1 MNYCIKSIV
10 NKISFTNCGLLE
22 VCGLLLVKNLHS
34 LDISKLLRIFKII
47 TKCNTSIHKAMHRV
61 IDNIKNIQGFALVL
75 VEKVCELNIPKM
87 LPALFDVVADVVVD
101 TLC

>member
-1 MNYCIKSIV
+1 M
-10 NKISFTNCGLLE
+10 
-22 VCGLLLVKNLHS
+22 
-34 LDISKLLRIFKII
+34 
-47 TKCNTSIHKAMHRV
+47 

-101 TLC
+101 TLG